1 MQTGMKTSYI
11 TTQELNHFNR
21 KERVFGQ
28 FFTPSE
34 VADFIVSFS
43 SDFVTTDK
51 LACDPACGD
60 GSFLS
65 SLIKHGFEP
74 VGVDIDREIMNS
86 LPENIKK
93 NINIEDGLLFSKNEK
108 FDLVVGNPPFSSKYG
123 RVKGAILKTF
133 DLGKQFS
140 SQAIEILFLEKF
152 IKLCKN
158 GGVIGIILPFG
169 IFSNLRLSYIRKY
182 IREHLSIIAII
193 SLPRNIFRSSGNN
206 TSSKTC
212 ILIAKKSYVQ
222 KEKIMFAEVSSTSE
236 LSRKGIKN
244 KIFVLPDEF
253 LYPEFYLDKDNRL
266 SSLPKFKDY
275 NIEIIQG
282 STKYANER
290 KFSKTGIHFISAKTV
305 TSLGIDFSKDERFIE
320 PDGIMDNKKAHTE
333 IRDIVFVRVGVGCI
347 GRAAVVTK
355 DSEKGIADDWMY
367 IIRVKDERLS
377 PFYLTFWLQTTT
389 MQKEIRRLA
398 RGVGT
403 ITIPIS
409 LVKKL
414 PIPLPDSCILKKWE
428 QNYRKMVLKKEN
440 GNFEKAQQI
449 KKETCSDLEFLL
461 LERGNIL

>member
-1 MQTGMKTSYI
+1 MQTGIKTSYI

-21 KERVFGQ
+21 KEKVFGQ

-34 VADFIVSFS
+34 VTNFIVFFS
-43 SDFVTTDK
+43 SDFVTTGK

-65 SLIKHGFEP
+65 SLIKRGFEP
-74 VGVDIDREIMNS
+74 VGVDIDREIINS
-86 LPENIKK
+86 LPENIK
-93 NINIEDGLLFSKNEK
+93 NYISIEDGLLFSKNEK

-169 IFSNLRLSYIRKY
+169 IFSDLRLSYIRKY
-182 IREHLSIIAII
+182 IREHLSIIAVI
-193 SLPRNIFRSSGNN
+193 SLPRNIFRSSGN

-212 ILIAKKSYVQ
+212 ILIAKKSFV
-222 KEKIMFAEVSSTSE
+222 KEKIMFASVSSINE
-236 LSRKGIKN
+236 LSRKEIKN
-244 KIFVLPDEF
+244 KIFNQPDEF
-253 LYPEFYLDKDNRL
+253 LYPKFYLDKDSRL
-266 SSLPKFKDY
+266 NVFSKFKDY
-275 NIEIIQG
+275 NIEFLHG
-282 STKYANER
+282 STKYGNER
-290 KFSKTGIHFISAKTV
+290 KFSKTGIHFISAKSV
-305 TSLGIDFSKDERFIE
+305 TSLGLDFSKDERFIE
-320 PDGIMDNKKAHTE
+320 PGGIMDNKKAHVE

-347 GRAAVVTK
+347 GRVAVVTK
-355 DSEKGIADDWMY
+355 ESEKGIADDWIY
-367 IIRVKDERLS
+367 IIRVKDEKLS

-389 MQKEIRRLA
+389 MQKEIKRFA

-414 PIPLPDSCILKKWE
+414 PIPLPDSALLKKCE
-428 QNYRKMVLKKEN
+428 QNYKKMVLESEN
-440 GNFEKAQQI
+440 GNFENAQQI

-461 LERGNIL
+461 LEKKDRPI